1 MLKLFSRYVPLKTV
15 LLLVTENVLITGTLA
30 ALLQWW
36 ARSLFQDAD
45 VGSVALRVAFITLVF
60 QVSLFYNDLYD
71 LTVVHT
77 RSELLIRTLQSFGA
91 AGVLLSIL
99 FYIFPSLIIGEGNYV
114 VVLFLVI
121 GVLFL
126 LGWRTLVGYA
136 ARFYE
141 TPRRVLVVGTG
152 DVAVDLVKAL
162 RDRPDLNMKVMGFL
176 GESAEQVGSVL
187 VNPKV
192 VGVTEQLEELV
203 ESHNIDRVVVALPDR
218 RNRLPVRALLNLK
231 LRGVVIEDAHTL
243 FENVTGKIR
252 TTALPPSWL
261 VFSEGFSALDRKVR
275 LKQAFDFLL
284 ALVAA
289 AVALPA
295 GLVIAILV
303 KLDSKGPALFRQER
317 VGYRGKVFRV
327 AKFRTMR
334 EDAEAQAGPQWAT
347 EDDPRITRL
356 GRFLRKSR
364 LDELPQIWNILHG
377 DMSWVGPRPERPHF
391 VQLLTEQLNYYAERH
406 SVRPGLTGWAQIRY
420 HYGSSVE
427 DALEKLQYDL
437 FYIKNLSLALDL
449 AILFETGK
457 IVLFGRG
464 R

>member
-1 MLKLFSRYVPLKTV
+1 MLKLFSRYVPLKSV

-36 ARSLFQDAD
+36 ARSLIQDSA
-45 VGSVALRVAFITLVF
+45 VGPVALRVAFITLVF

-71 LTVVHT
+71 LSVVHT

-91 AGVLLSIL
+91 AGVLLSVL
-99 FYIFPSLIIGEGNYV
+99 FYLFPVLVIGEGNYV
-114 VVLFLVI
+114 VVIFLVI

-126 LGWRTLVGYA
+126 LGWRTLVGFA
-136 ARFYE
+136 SRFYE

-152 DVAVDLVKAL
+152 EVAVDLVKSL
-162 RDRPDLNMKVMGFL
+162 VERSDLNMKVVGFL
-176 GESAEQVGSVL
+176 GESSEQVGSIL

-192 VGVTEQLEELV
+192 LGLTDQLEELV
-203 ESHNIDRVVVALPDR
+203 ESHNIDRVVVALSDR
-218 RNRLPVRALLNLK
+218 RNKLPVRALLNLK

-275 LKQAFDFLL
+275 VKQAFDFVL
-284 ALVAA
+284 ALVAS
-289 AVALPA
+289 VLALPLA
-295 GLVIAILV
+295 LVIPVLIR
-303 KLDSKGPALFRQER
+303 LDSAGPAIFRQER
-317 VGYRGKVFRV
+317 VGYRGRIFRV
-327 AKFRTMR
+327 MKFRTMR
-334 EDAEAQAGPQWAT
+334 QDAEALAGPQWAT
-347 EDDPRITRL
+347 EDDPRITRV
-356 GRFLRKSR
+356 GAFLRKSR
-364 LDELPQIWNILHG
+364 LDELPQIWNILRG
-377 DMSWVGPRPERPHF
+377 EMSWVGPRPERPHF
-391 VQLLTEQLNYYAERH
+391 VEMLTAQLNYYAERH
-406 SVRPGLTGWAQIRY
+406 CVRPGLTGWAQIRY
-420 HYGSSVE
+420 HYGSTVE

-437 FYIKNLSLALDL
+437 FYIKNLSLGLDL

>member
-1 MLKLFSRYVPLKTV
+1 MLKLFSRYVPIKTV

-36 ARSLFQDAD
+36 ARPLVQDSD
-45 VGSVALRVAFITLVF
+45 VAMVALRVAFITLIF
-60 QVSLFYNDLYD
+60 QISLFYNDLYD
-71 LTVVHT
+71 LSVVHT
-77 RSELLIRTLQSFGA
+77 RSELLIRTLQSFGV

-99 FYIFPSLIIGEGNYV
+99 FWMFPALVIGEGNYV
-114 VVLFLVI
+114 VVIFLVI

-126 LGWRTLVGYA
+126 LGWRTLVHFA
-136 ARFYE
+136 SRFYE
-141 TPRRVLVVGTG
+141 TPRRLLVVGTG
-152 DVAVDLVKAL
+152 EVAVDLVKAL
-162 RDRPDLNMKVMGFL
+162 LERSDLNMKVVGFL
-176 GESAEQVGSVL
+176 GESDEQVGSVL

-192 VGVTEQLEELV
+192 VGVTDQLEELV
-203 ESHNIDRVVVALPDR
+203 ESHNVDRVVVALSDR
-218 RNRLPVRALLNLK
+218 RNKLPVLALLNLK
-231 LRGVVIEDAHTL
+231 LRGVIIEDAHTL

-275 LKQAFDFLL
+275 LKQAFDFVL

-289 AVALPA
+289 ILALPFA
-295 GLVIAILV
+295 LVIPILI
-303 KLDSKGPALFRQER
+303 KLDSAGPALFRQDR
-317 VGYRGKVFRV
+317 VGYRGKTFKVT
-327 AKFRTMR
+327 KFRTMR
-334 EDAEAQAGPQWAT
+334 KDAEDLAGPQWAT
-347 EDDPRITRL
+347 EDDPRITRI

-364 LDELPQIWNILHG
+364 LDELPQIWNILKG

-391 VQLLTEQLNYYAERH
+391 VAMLTEQLNYYAERH
-406 SVRPGLTGWAQIRY
+406 SVRPGLTGWAQTRY
-420 HYGSSVE
+420 HYGSTVE

-437 FYIKNLSLALDL
+437 FYIKNLSFGLDL

>member
-36 ARSLFQDAD
+36 AVSLVEGD
-45 VGSVALRVAFITLVF
+45 VRLVALRVAFITLIF
-60 QVSLFYNDLYD
+60 QISLFYNDLYD
-71 LTVVHT
+71 LSVVHT

-99 FYIFPSLIIGEGNYV
+99 FWLFPALVIGEGNYV
-114 VVLFLVI
+114 VVIFLVI

-126 LGWRTLVGYA
+126 LGWRTLVHFA
-136 ARFYE
+136 SRFYE

-152 DVAVDLVKAL
+152 EMAVDLVKAL
-162 RDRPDLNMKVMGFL
+162 VERSDLNMKVVGFL
-176 GESAEQVGSVL
+176 GESNEQVGSVL

-192 VGVTEQLEELV
+192 VGITDQLEELV
-203 ESHNIDRVVVALPDR
+203 ESHNIDRVVVALSDR
-218 RNRLPVRALLNLK
+218 RNKLPVRALLNLK
-231 LRGVVIEDAHTL
+231 LRGVIIEDAHTL

-275 LKQAFDFLL
+275 VKQVFDFALAVVAAVL
-284 ALVAA
+284 ALPF
-289 AVALPA
+289 AVFIPL
-295 GLVIAILV
+295 LI
-303 KLDSKGPALFRQER
+303 KLDSAGPAFFRQER
-317 VGYRGKVFRV
+317 IGYRGKVFKV
-327 AKFRTMR
+327 VKFRTMR
-334 EDAEAQAGPQWAT
+334 KDAEALAGPVWAT
-347 EDDPRITRL
+347 EDDPRITRV
-356 GRFLRKSR
+356 GSFLRKSR
-364 LDELPQIWNILHG
+364 IDELPQIWNILCG

-391 VQLLTEQLNYYAERH
+391 VAILSDQLNYYAERH

-420 HYGSSVE
+420 HYGSTVE
-427 DALEKLQYDL
+427 DALEKLQFDL
-437 FYIKNLSLALDL
+437 FYIKNLSLGLDL
-449 AILFETGK
+449 AIMFETGK